1 MPETRFSSLFRQMI
15 LPNIFIFLVL
25 LFSAGS
31 IHAAPKFLKPLLD
44 FEVKESVSAI
54 AFTADEALVVV
65 ALAKDDGSLLE
76 LREVTSG
83 KLIQRFHSPNN
94 PSEELEFDFRQRLLA
109 LSGKKRIELWNLEE
123 IETKTTPAEISR
135 YRIWQQETKTSGE
148 MKFSLKSAKLRWI
161 EGKELKEIPIKPP
174 FIESKVWTGT
184 EGSGELDN
192 FEFDPDEKILALT
205 EKGNTQIRI
214 LQPWQNQ
221 IRPSLDYHHFPVAD
235 MFFPDKDQIISLD
248 REQNLAWGEIT
259 SRRKGAHARNDADSF
274 GGEAKK
280 LFQIYKDQ
288 VLLYTTANPDRAM
301 ILDRNGKLYQ
311 SLSLSS
317 PGAVAVSPTGRYIMT
332 ADENNRVELYQSVL
346 HQSPEDY
353 LEKLRLYGAE
363 ETARRF
369 QNQLSDIPASSKA
382 FDWNNENK
390 TLKILE
396 ESLKV
401 AESTEQWSEAE
412 GLAQEI
418 LILDP
423 KNRLAEATL
432 KRLKDNKDEL
442 ILEKGSMLLEEKQYA
457 EAIALFKK
465 ISQESPLH
473 PEARNLI
480 ASADREVQIALS
492 LKNAE
497 EQLRVGNWEGAS
509 IILKQILEY
518 DAENPD
524 ARQLLDEAESN
535 HFWSRMENVFY
546 LLMALIAASATVWW
560 LYQKR
565 EQLGSMFS
573 NNNDEP
579 LNLKTFPNVN
589 LKGDA
594 DIPSNPDEKRFV
606 ETLAKTS
613 EFLSLAKK
621 RDFSGEHATRLMDFE
636 TEIKII
642 SSKALEPDADFKRLN
657 TQLMVLMQTLRGL
670 KFKGRPQQRKTKTEN
685 RKNEQQKENFYQ
697 LLGVKPSASESE
709 IKKAYHQKI
718 KEYHPDKH
726 QNTEFEWVREQA
738 ANMSR
743 ELTNAYKTLSDR
755 ASRERYDATLS

>member
-44 FEVKESVSAI
+44 FKVEESVSAI

-83 KLIQRFHSPNN
+83 KLIQRFHSPDN

-123 IETKTTPAEISR
+123 IDTKTTPSEISR

-174 FIESKVWTGT
+174 FIESKVWTGA
-184 EGSGELDN
+184 EGSGELEN

-259 SRRKGAHARNDADSF
+259 SRRKGSPGRNDADSF
-274 GGEAKK
+274 EGEAQK

-332 ADENNRVELYQSVL
+332 ADENNRVQLYQSVL

-497 EQLRVGNWEGAS
+497 EQLRVGNWEGAT

-546 LLMALIAASATVWW
+546 LLMALIATSTTVWW

-594 DIPSNPDEKRFV
+594 DISPNPDEKRFV

-670 KFKGRPQQRKTKTEN
+670 KFKGRPQQRKTKSET